1 MITLCSSQSNNLL
14 TREIEEVSEFKC
26 VFESPL
32 TAVVYSHL
40 QFRPGDDQKR
50 SAAHQWLLKLMLMM
64 FLYVFL
70 LICAF
75 PPSAAEGRLRQF
87 YMLNQKTINTSA
99 AQSLCRVNYTDLVT
113 VYDQQ
118 DNIKL
123 LQLIKNSSSSVG
135 WIGASRGNYS
145 LKWSNGDDVS
155 YSRYSPNYSDQT
167 HCAAMNATGDWES
180 VLCNETKHFM
190 CYEQEAGGSSY
201 IHSLILQPN
210 SWFDA
215 QLYCRENHT
224 DLVSIRNEEENT
236 LVMNNGN
243 QSNTSFWIGLLND
256 SVDWRDGGR
265 SAYRNWREKTNHSM
279 SYVAIQSADG
289 RWFKASAG
297 NFYPLCYKSFIHVS
311 LAEMSWEDAM
321 NYCSSQFSGA
331 LCLESEND
339 QTETQRELNRNNIS
353 APVWVGLRQSCPF
366 GFWMWINGLQVGNW
380 TNWRGGKAPEAAL
393 SQHCAAMEKVN
404 GRYTLTDKDCRSTFR
419 VVCEKN

>member
-1 MITLCSSQSNNLL
+1 MSCSSQSNNLL

-50 SAAHQWLLKLMLMM
+50 SAAHQWLLRLILMM
-64 FLYVFL
+64 ILHLFLF
-70 LICAF
+70 ICAF

-87 YMLNQKTINTSA
+87 YILKQRVNVSA

-113 VYDQQ
+113 VCDQQ

-123 LQLIKNSSSSVG
+123 LQLLRNSSSPAG

-155 YSRYSPNYSDQT
+155 YSRYSLNYSNQSR
-167 HCAAMNATGDWES
+167 CAAMTVNGDWES
-180 VLCNETKHFM
+180 ILCTETKHFM
-190 CYEQEAGGSSY
+190 CYKQEAGGSSY
-201 IHSLILQPN
+201 IYTLIPQN
-210 SWFDA
+210 KNWSDA

-224 DLVSIRNEEENT
+224 DLVSIRNEEENN
-236 LVMNNGN
+236 LVKNKRK
-243 QSNTSFWIGLLND
+243 QSNTPFWIGLMDD

-265 SAYRNWREKTNHSM
+265 SAYRNWNPITDQSKTNTIM
-279 SYVAIQSADG
+279 SFTDG
-289 RWFKASAG
+289 RWIKTNVG
-297 NFYPLCYKSFIHVS
+297 NNNPLCYKSFIHVS
-311 LAEMSWEDAM
+311 PAEMSWEDAM
-321 NYCSSQFSGA
+321 NYCSSQQFSGA

-366 GFWMWINGLQVGNW
+366 GFWMWINGLEVGNW
-380 TNWRGGKAPEAAL
+380 TNWRGGKAPEASL

-419 VVCEKN
+419 VVCEMQ